1 MTRWDKMLNEMF
13 RRKDHV
19 NSGKQDPEKINGSD
33 YEVPMNNSKLV
44 IKKAKA
50 KVDIEESKVKA

>member
-1 MTRWDKMLNEMF
+1 MGQNA
-13 RRKDHV
+13 RRNVWKKIPCQFG
-19 NSGKQDPEKINGSD
+19 GKQDPEKINGSD